1 MPDPRLMRQRGQ
13 RSWLRAFMLWTSLP
27 LNPLGSHAL
36 LTVLDLCLFFMPD
49 PPLLDPEG
57 GGYLEPLVLLEPP
70 AHNPG
75 CSCVL
80 GLTDS
85 SGTFV

>member
-1 MPDPRLMRQRGQ
+1 MKLK
-13 RSWLRAFMLWTSLP
+13 
-27 LNPLGSHAL
+27 
-36 LTVLDLCLFFMPD
+36 
-49 PPLLDPEG
+49 PPGKAAACAE
-57 GGYLEPLVLLEPP
+57 GGYLEPFVLLEPP

>member
-1 MPDPRLMRQRGQ
+1 MILRRLHLRLGKKAMEKLMKPAEATWDGRGV
-13 RSWLRAFMLWTSLP
+13 RP
-27 LNPLGSHAL
+27 
-36 LTVLDLCLFFMPD
+36 
-49 PPLLDPEG
+49 G

>member
-1 MPDPRLMRQRGQ
+1 MKPVEATL
-13 RSWLRAFMLWTSLP
+13 
-27 LNPLGSHAL
+27 
-36 LTVLDLCLFFMPD
+36 
-49 PPLLDPEG
+49 EG
-57 GGYLEPLVLLEPP
+57 GVRWGGYLEPFVLLEPP

>member
-1 MPDPRLMRQRGQ
+1 MPDPRLMRQQGGEGRGVRQ
-13 RSWLRAFMLWTSLP
+13 
-27 LNPLGSHAL
+27 
-36 LTVLDLCLFFMPD
+36 
-49 PPLLDPEG
+49 G

-85 SGTFV
+85 SGTSV

>member
-1 MPDPRLMRQRGQ
+1 MKPVEATWEGRGV
-13 RSWLRAFMLWTSLP
+13 RR
-27 LNPLGSHAL
+27 
-36 LTVLDLCLFFMPD
+36 
-49 PPLLDPEG
+49 G

>member
-1 MPDPRLMRQRGQ
+1 MKPVEATLE
-13 RSWLRAFMLWTSLP
+13 A
-27 LNPLGSHAL
+27 AA
-36 LTVLDLCLFFMPD
+36 CA
-49 PPLLDPEG
+49 E